1 MLFIT
6 KTIHIYL
13 ITPIGEK
20 IVVFDPWKLPKQTYQ
35 EMTVALIG
43 SIFKIYPNVMFQ
55 RPLDCISLSTNENT
69 PFYQCLCKPFLEWTF
84 LIYIKSAMLVLTLCS
99 LPL

>member
-35 EMTVALIG
+35 EMTMTLIG
-43 SIFKIYPNVMFQ
+43 SIILKLGLVRKNIVEHLKLV
-55 RPLDCISLSTNENT
+55 RIIHE
-69 PFYQCLCKPFLEWTF
+69 
-84 LIYIKSAMLVLTLCS
+84 YILY
-99 LPL
+99 